1 MKRSFAALSLLV
13 SAALPQAGAADDG
26 VVKAAQQAEARL
38 GARVGLAV
46 HDTGSGRR
54 WLYKAEERFP
64 MASTFKVLACG
75 ALLARVD
82 AGQEEIGRR
91 VPITKDDLV
100 PHAPVTERKVGG
112 DMSLG
117 ELCEATR
124 RVSDN
129 PAANKILDAI
139 GGPPAVTRFMRSL
152 GDGTTRLDRRETAL
166 NEGAPGDPRD
176 ATSPVAMAASLEK
189 LVLGDALS
197 APSRA
202 QLTQWL
208 LWNEVGGPLLRA
220 GLPTDWRVGDR
231 TGAGGHGT
239 RGVVAVIW
247 PPGRAPV
254 VAVVYVTGTNASMD
268 ERNAA
273 IARIGRAIAE
283 ALPSGR

>member
-1 MKRSFAALSLLV
+1 MKRLFAVLSLLLC
-13 SAALPQAGAADDG
+13 AAPPQAAVANDGIVEAAR
-26 VVKAAQQAEARL
+26 QAEARL

-46 HDTGSGRR
+46 HDTGSGKR
-54 WLYKAEERFP
+54 WRYKADERFP
-64 MASTFKVLACG
+64 MASTFKVLACA

-82 AGQEEIGRR
+82 AGQEEISRR

-100 PHAPVTERKVGG
+100 PHAPVTEGKVGS

-117 ELCEATR
+117 ELCEATMG
-124 RVSDN
+124 VSDN

-176 ATSPVAMAASLEK
+176 TTSPSAMAASLEK
-189 LVLGDALS
+189 LALGDALS

-202 QLTQWL
+202 QLTQWHVG
-208 LWNEVGGPLLRA
+208 NEVGGPLLRA
-220 GLPTDWRVGDR
+220 GLPTNWRVGDR
-231 TGAGGHGT
+231 TGVGGHGT

-254 VAVVYVTGTNASMD
+254 VAVVYITGTKASMD

-273 IARIGRAIAE
+273 IAGIGRAIAE
-283 ALPSGR
+283 ALPGGR